1 MVDVA
6 RAAGVSLKTVSRHV
20 NGATNIAPVY
30 DDRIRVAIRE
40 LGYRRNL
47 SAASIR
53 PGGRTGVVGVIIEDI
68 ANPFYAALVRGIEDV
83 LGPTGALLVS
93 ASSEGDASR
102 HDQLMEGLLQRQV
115 DGLVVV
121 PPRRQGKSWARTP
134 TMPPVVLVDR
144 AGPGQAT
151 DVVLADDRRGARWAT
166 ALLVEHGAR
175 RVGLVGDANS
185 IATMAARRRGYRE
198 ALTRAGLCPDPAL
211 EFTGAHTVADATDAV
226 LSLLRVPGDRLASQ
240 LVPRG
245 PDALFCANNRASLGA
260 LHAFRTAGH
269 RLPMVGFDDF
279 EAAILVSPEVS
290 VVSQDPAAMGRCAA
304 EQLLRRIDGD
314 TSPPVRVVLPTTLT
328 RRGSEL
334 P

>member
-20 NGATNIAPVY
+20 NGATNIAPAY

-53 PGGRTGVVGVIIEDI
+53 PGGRSGVVGVIIEDI

-83 LGPTGALLVS
+83 LGPTGSLLLS
-93 ASSEGDASR
+93 ASSEGDAAR

-121 PPRRQGKSWARTP
+121 PPRRQGESWARTP
-134 TMPPVVLVDR
+134 NLPPVVLVDR
-144 AGPGQAT
+144 AGPGPAT
-151 DVVLADDRRGARWAT
+151 DVVLADDRGGARTAT
-166 ALLVEHGAR
+166 SLLVEHGAR
-175 RVGLVGDANS
+175 RVGLVGDATT

-198 ALTRAGLCPDPAL
+198 ALTRAGLQAAAVL
-211 EFTGAHTVADATDAV
+211 EVTGAHTVTDATDAV
-226 LSLLRVPGDRLASQ
+226 RLLLHAAH
-240 LVPRG
+240 G

-260 LHAFRTAGH
+260 LHAFRITGR

-279 EAAILVSPEVS
+279 EAATLVSPEVS

-328 RRGSEL
+328 RRGSEQ